1 MGFDWLKNIYIYI
14 VVLTIVLLLSILVL
28 PNLKLE
34 SWIPVDK
41 KEKNCSIK
49 IQTQLIIRL

>member
-14 VVLTIVLLLSILVL
+14 VVLTIALLLSILVL

-49 IQTQLIIRL
+49 IQTQVNIRL